1 MPAAVRLLRR
11 LTGPAGILLFALGLF
26 LGMALFG
33 VLVWAE
39 FEVILFDPA
48 WRGEARLRSL
58 RCPAII
64 TTSETGTVS
73 ARVSNPL
80 NRPVERYLR
89 VHMSAGSLLVTREF
103 TEIVA
108 LDPGQARWVGWS
120 VSPDDAVYD
129 RLIMVN
135 VVLRRRYPLP
145 ARQATCGILVVDV
158 PYLTGR
164 QLLGLWPTL
173 SVLGMGGGYALWV
186 RPGASLGDR
195 ERRAAGGMIML
206 AVSVLVGTF
215 IAWLGWW
222 LPGLI
227 LFFILLIAVG
237 VIIGY
242 YSRMA

>member
-1 MPAAVRLLRR
+1 MLARVKLLRR
-11 LTGPAGILLFALGLF
+11 LSGPAGILLFSLGLL

-33 VLVWAE
+33 ALVWSE

-48 WRGEARLRSL
+48 WRGEAPLRSL

-64 TTSETGTVS
+64 TRSETGTIT

-80 NRPVERYLR
+80 DRPVERYLR
-89 VHMSAGSLLVTREF
+89 VHMSAGSLLLTREF
-103 TEIVA
+103 TEIVP
-108 LDPGQARWVGWS
+108 LEPGEARRVTWTVGAE
-120 VSPDDAVYD
+120 DAVYD

-145 ARQATCGILVVDV
+145 ARQRTCGILVVDV
-158 PYLTGR
+158 PYLTGW
-164 QLLGLWPTL
+164 QVLGLCLVL
-173 SVLGMGGGYALWV
+173 SVSGMGAGHALWV
-186 RPGASLGDR
+186 RSAAALGDQG
-195 ERRAAGGMIML
+195 RRAAGGMIML
-206 AVSVLVGTF
+206 AGSVLVGTF

-227 LFFILLIAVG
+227 LFLILLIAIG

-242 YSRMA
+242 YLRRV